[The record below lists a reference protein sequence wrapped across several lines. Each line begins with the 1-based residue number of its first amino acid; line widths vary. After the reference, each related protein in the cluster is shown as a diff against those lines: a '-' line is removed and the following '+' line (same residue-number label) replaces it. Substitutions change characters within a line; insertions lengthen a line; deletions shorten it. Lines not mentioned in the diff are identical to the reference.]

1 MPRTAQKPSVVFEEI
16 VDMTSDY
23 IGPAARRFVTKIIR
37 NHLSKSPS
45 ELKRSDVTD
54 YHKVAVVAF
63 AHVTKN
69 SRLRYEFSTRLLA
82 LKTR

>member
-1 MPRTAQKPSVVFEEI
+1 MPRVAQKPSVVFEEI

-23 IGPAARRFVTKIIR
+23 IGPAARRFVTKIVH
-37 NHLSKSPS
+37 NHLDKSPS
-45 ELKRSDVTD
+45 ELKRSDVTE
-54 YHKVAVVAF
+54 YHEAAVIAF
-63 AHVTKN
+63 ARITKN